1 MARRASPSNTL
12 AAASALRQ
20 EPRPRIIVSPARI
33 EQMEVTM
40 SWQPAKEAVC
50 STPDRCPPVETVI
63 VPKSRDLGG
72 FEVRR
77 ALPSSRRRM
86 IGPFIF
92 LDQMGP
98 ASMPRG
104 TGIDVRP
111 HPHIGLSTLTWLVEG
126 EIMHRDSLGSVQA
139 IRPGEVNW
147 MTAGSGI
154 AHSERTPEA
163 LRPAGPRLSGLQTWL
178 ALPKKYEEIAP
189 RFEHHKADAL
199 PRIEGDGIDATLVA
213 GTGWGKKSPVGV
225 FSETIFADV
234 RLADGATLTVPAEHE
249 ERGVY
254 VMDGSIDIAG
264 ESFEAGTL
272 LALRAGSPVD
282 VRARGRT
289 HLAVLGGEAADG
301 PRHIWWNFVSSS
313 AERIEQAKADWKAGR
328 FAKVTGDDE
337 FIPLPES

>member
-1 MARRASPSNTL
+1 MP
-12 AAASALRQ
+12 AAGSALQQ
-20 EPRPRIIVSPARI
+20 EPARPIIVLPGRI

-40 SWQPAKEAVC
+40 SWQPAEEAAV
-50 STPDRCPPVETVI
+50 SAPADCPPVEIVI
-63 VPKSRDLGG
+63 VPKSHDLGG
-72 FEVRR
+72 FTVRR

-98 ASMPRG
+98 ASLPSG
-104 TGIDVRP
+104 KGVDVRP
-111 HPHIGLSTLTWLVEG
+111 HPHIGLSTMTWLIEG
-126 EIMHRDSLGSVQA
+126 EIMHRDSIGSVQA

-154 AHSERTPEA
+154 AHSERTPDA
-163 LRPAGPRLSGLQTWL
+163 LRPGGPRLSGLQTWL
-178 ALPKKYEEIAP
+178 ALPKTHEEIAP

-199 PRIEGDGIDATLVA
+199 PRIEGGGVDMTLVA

-225 FSETIFADV
+225 FSETIFADA
-234 RLADGATLTVPAEHE
+234 RLADRATLTIPAEHE

-254 VMDGSIDIAG
+254 VMSGGVEIAG

-272 LALRAGSPVD
+272 LALRPGRAVD
-282 VRARGRT
+282 VHARGQT

-328 FAKVTGDDE
+328 FAKVAGDDE
-337 FIPLPES
+337 FIPLPER